1 MAYAGYLSIP
11 CYGWTYVPFFDDP
24 GSVRFYSI
32 SPKLIALG
40 VPLLCVLCAGTNR
53 ADILDRALLRP
64 GRFDRTI
71 TVDVPDI
78 KGREQIFRVHLKALK
93 LQKQTEFYSERLAA
107 LTPGFS
113 GADVAN
119 VCNEAA
125 LIAARAGKKE
135 VRGCGRRVR
144 RRVCAWG
151 VCVC

>member
-1 MAYAGYLSIP
+1 M
-11 CYGWTYVPFFDDP
+11 
-24 GSVRFYSI
+24 
-32 SPKLIALG
+32 
-40 VPLLCVLCAGTNR
+40 PLLYCVYRSGTNR

-71 TVDVPDI
+71 TVDTPDI

-93 LQKQTEFYSERLAA
+93 LAKPTEFYSERLAA

-125 LIAARAGKKE
+125 LIAARAEKKE
-135 VRGCGRRVR
+135 VRGLIRGLLRGVAWAYVR
-144 RRVCAWG
+144 
-151 VCVC
+151 